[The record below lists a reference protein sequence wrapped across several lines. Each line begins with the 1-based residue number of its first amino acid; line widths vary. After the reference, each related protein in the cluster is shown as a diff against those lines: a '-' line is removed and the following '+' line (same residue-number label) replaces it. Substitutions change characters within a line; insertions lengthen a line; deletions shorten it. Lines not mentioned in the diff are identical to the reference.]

1 MPAETWMKL
10 YVEYK
15 YLNPQKR
22 TFRVSKRNGKVAA
35 ERNMMNE
42 KRKVRK
48 TKSVSGV
55 AKLID
60 SKRPIR
66 KTTQET
72 LNYNKIYPNGVC
84 HVGQKTYNR
93 MIRFSDISYQLSQD
107 EIKQRIF
114 AQYSTLLNSFDDTI
128 KIQFCFINYRMNSEE
143 NEEVLAYS
151 KRMSNI
157 EDFETMQE
165 EYFSF

>member
-1 MPAETWMKL
+1 MKNARL
-10 YVEYK
+10 EK
-15 YLNPQKR
+15 LNLFQ
-22 TFRVSKRNGKVAA
+22 ALQ
-35 ERNMMNE
+35 
-42 KRKVRK
+42 
-48 TKSVSGV
+48 
-55 AKLID
+55 KLID

-165 EYFSF
+165 EYFSFLEEQRQKGNNGIVRNKYLVFQSLMKRMIMPLDG